1 MVALSDAVGAIES
14 TISTLR
20 PGVVYVTHGG
30 NLHVDHQTTYRAAAT
45 ALRPVPGSPVSEFY
59 AYEVASST
67 DWAPPGF
74 GDTFHP
80 SLFVEITTVL
90 DLKLEALELY
100 QFDMRPEPHARSI
113 RALENLA
120 RTRGATVG
128 VEAAE
133 AFAALRIVQRAPT

>member
-1 MVALSDAVGAIES
+1 MRNGARPRVGQPPCSGRNPRNLSDC
-14 TISTLR
+14 R
-20 PGVVYVTHGG
+20 R
-30 NLHVDHQTTYRAAAT
+30 TTAT
-45 ALRPVPGSPVSEFY
+45 WSPVPGSPVSEFY

-74 GDTFHP
+74 GDTFQP
-80 SLFVEITTVL
+80 SLFVEITPVL

-120 RTRGATVG
+120 RARGATVG

-133 AFAALRIVQRAPT
+133 AFAALRIVQRA